1 MENEEEQAREGLR
14 LKAIEDRLARL
25 ERLLDLKPHAA
36 PSPAP
41 APAPTPAPRA
51 PQSFPP
57 PPAALPPGSFPPE
70 RFAPQERQRTG
81 NWLGAVAV
89 ICFVLAAGFII
100 KLSLDSGWLTPPRQI
115 GLALMFGLGLV
126 AAGLTLLDSDREYA
140 SFLPAAGVIVL
151 YAAVFAAH
159 RLYALLPFESAL
171 SVSAMVSGLCVW
183 LYTRIR
189 SDIYPVAAAA
199 GSYCAPVVLHLG
211 AASEFSVYYYLLCSV
226 GFAVISV
233 WVRSR
238 TLTMVSA
245 YLAMLM
251 TAFTGL
257 ALKHDSLTAAMLAL
271 NFVVLSAGVYF
282 YSAHNDAPL
291 TEAESMGFMP
301 VLGSLYAMDCS
312 LIDRRAPGLA
322 PWLSLGFA
330 GLLLGLYQAARRR
343 FPGKDI
349 GSGTLVLAF
358 ATVVCFHSFYLE
370 LLPKDARPWLFG
382 AIMLVLCAPALRV
395 AGAAGPGPLR
405 IPALG
410 VLAVLAL
417 EYLSMASHLFS
428 GDGAQWLAA
437 AFFSV
442 LAMWALIN
450 YKGEELAGTSGYGP
464 LLGAA
469 HLLAVLGLY
478 RLTKDSGSLYVSA
491 SWLVY
496 AGAVM
501 GYAFARRDA
510 AMARS
515 AVFVLGFAAG
525 KALLYDAASA
535 PTVVRI
541 VCLLLTGAALY
552 GSGFFLRKISG
563 WKDDAAG

>member
-1 MENEEEQAREGLR
+1 MDNSGFEGSGEAR
-14 LKAIEDRLARL
+14 LKAVEARL
-25 ERLLDLKPHAA
+25 ERLEKFLGQGQQAAAAAAVAA
-36 PSPAP
+36 PAVPRPA
-41 APAPTPAPRA
+41 
-51 PQSFPP
+51 PP
-57 PPAALPPGSFPPE
+57 PPPLPPSLPLPPPYI
-70 RFAPQERQRTG
+70 APQQRPRAG

-100 KLSLDSGWLTPPRQI
+100 KLSLDSGWLTPTRQI
-115 GLALMFGLGLV
+115 GLALMLGFGLV
-126 AAGLTLLDSDREYA
+126 AAGLALLDADRDYA
-140 SFLPAAGVIVL
+140 SLLPAAGVIVL

-159 RLYALLPFESAL
+159 RFYSLLPFESAIA
-171 SVSAMVSGLCVW
+171 VSAMVSGLCVW

-199 GSYCAPVVLHLG
+199 GSYCAPLVLHLG
-211 AASEFSVYYYLLCSV
+211 AGSEFSVYYYLLCSV
-226 GFAVISV
+226 GFAVLSI

-257 ALKHDSLTAAMLAL
+257 ALKQDALTATMLAL
-271 NFVVLSAGVYF
+271 NFGVLSAGVYF
-282 YSAHNDAPL
+282 YSAQNEAPL
-291 TEAESMGFMP
+291 TEAESLGLMP
-301 VLGSLYAMDCS
+301 VLLFFYAMEYYF
-312 LIDRRAPGLA
+312 IDRLAPGLA

-330 GLLLGLYQAARRR
+330 GLLLGLYLAAKKR
-343 FPGKDI
+343 FPGQAL
-349 GSGTLVLAF
+349 GSESLVMAF
-358 ATVVCFHSFYLE
+358 ITVVLFHSFYLE
-370 LLPKDARPWLFG
+370 LLPRDARPWLFG
-382 AIMLVLCAPALRV
+382 VIMLALCAPALTLGR
-395 AGAAGPGPLR
+395 AGRSGPLR
-405 IPALG
+405 LPALG

-417 EYLSMASHLFS
+417 EFISMASHLFS
-428 GDGAQWLAA
+428 GHDGQWLAA

-442 LAMWALIN
+442 LAMWALIS

-478 RLTKDSGSLYVSA
+478 RLTKEAGSLYVSA

-496 AGAVM
+496 AGAVI
-501 GYAFARRDA
+501 GYAFARRDGA
-510 AMARS
+510 LARS
-515 AVFVLGFAAG
+515 AVFVLAFAAG
-525 KALLYDAASA
+525 KALLYDAAAA

-563 WKDDAAG
+563 WKDEAAS